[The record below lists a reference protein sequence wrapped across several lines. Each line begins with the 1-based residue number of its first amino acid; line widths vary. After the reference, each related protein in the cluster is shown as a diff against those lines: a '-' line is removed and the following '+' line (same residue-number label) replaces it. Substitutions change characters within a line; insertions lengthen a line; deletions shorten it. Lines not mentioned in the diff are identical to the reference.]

1 MSHNVSQ
8 LAFCAGIKQ
17 WHVYLSHRTHIYLGY
32 PICICR
38 FNVTLA
44 DIPPFFTPFPYLCAG
59 FEESVEKCAL
69 AHSVKCNSNN
79 DSDLAAD
86 LVAVECNEPKATV
99 SHLRSGSALT

>member
-1 MSHNVSQ
+1 M
-8 LAFCAGIKQ
+8 
-17 WHVYLSHRTHIYLGY
+17 
-32 PICICR
+32 
-38 FNVTLA
+38 TLA

-99 SHLRSGSALT
+99 SHLRSGFALT